1 MCGKLNHLM
10 PARSLPCALKRRPP
24 DVARAGAFRARAR
37 PCIAGAV
44 TGHVDKVMVADSEDG
59 PRRSSTCPRPAGRSR
74 GQSSRID
81 IENDF
86 SEPGIRIRELP
97 DACDRPILL
106 LLAQATRYDAAP
118 VSLRPPFPIEL
129 ADRYPGRRRNLTCR
143 HAKRDTPRG
152 ARVARYARRRYAPV
166 STTGSC
172 SCDATF
178 VRRQLLNEA
187 KIIHTLMS

>member
-1 MCGKLNHLM
+1 M

-37 PCIAGAV
+37 PCIAGVV

-59 PRRSSTCPRPAGRSR
+59 FRRSSTCPRPAGRSR

-86 SEPGIRIRELP
+86 SEPSIRIRELP

-106 LLAQATRYDAAP
+106 LLAQATRYGVVQ
-118 VSLRPPFPIEL
+118 VSLSPPFPIEL
-129 ADRYPGRRRNLTCR
+129 ATRHPVQRRNLISR
-143 HAKRDTPRG
+143 HAKRDTARG

-166 STTGSC
+166 STTGSY
-172 SCDATF
+172 SRDATF
-178 VRRQLLNEA
+178 VQRQLLNEA
-187 KIIHTLMS
+187 KIIHILIS